1 MTELTDSDATIDEMA
16 LEVPVG
22 AGHVEL
28 TVREI
33 TRETD
38 EACSVAFDVPDEAR
52 EKFRY
57 KPGQFLTLQ
66 LPGPHGPVGRCYSL
80 CSSPHVDDL
89 PRIAVKRVKD
99 GIGSN
104 WINDSLAV
112 GQKLASL
119 PPAGTF
125 TPKTLDEDLL
135 LFAGGSG
142 ITPVLSILK
151 SALAEGSGRVVLV
164 YANQHEQ
171 SVIFAA
177 QLRELAAQYPD
188 RFHVLH
194 WLESVQ
200 GLPTHAQLTALA
212 APYTSYTAFV
222 CGPSPFMESVTHV
235 LRELHVPPSRIHIE
249 RFQSLAQNPFEA
261 VDVAEP
267 EPGGATAVL
276 EVNLD
281 GTDYTFDWPVE
292 TKLLDFLQSKG
303 LDAPFSCRQ
312 GACSACACIL
322 DEGEV
327 AMETNEIL
335 DDNDLAEGYRLAC
348 QSRPTTDKV
357 KVRYS

>member
-1 MTELTDSDATIDEMA
+1 MTDAVVDDTPPELPDA
-16 LEVPVG
+16 V
-22 AGHVEL
+22 GHVEL
-28 TVREI
+28 TVREVA
-33 TRETD
+33 RETD
-38 EACSVAFDVPDEAR
+38 DACSVVFDVPGEAR

-66 LPGPHGPVGRCYSL
+66 LPGPDGPVGRCYSL
-80 CSSPHVDDL
+80 CSSPHTDGEL
-89 PRIAVKRVKD
+89 RIAVKRVKD

-104 WINDSLAV
+104 WINDALQP
-112 GQKLASL
+112 GHRLPCL

-151 SALAEGSGRVVLV
+151 SALAEGTGRVVLV
-164 YANQHEQ
+164 YANQHER

-177 QLRELAAQYPD
+177 QLRDLAAQHPE
-188 RFHVLH
+188 RLHVIH

-200 GLPTHAQLTALA
+200 GLPSHAQLTALA

-261 VDVAEP
+261 VVVEAPVE
-267 EPGGATAVL
+267 GGATAAL

-281 GTDYTFDWPVE
+281 GQDYAFDWPVQ
-292 TKLLDFLQSKG
+292 TKLLDFLLSKG

-312 GACSACACIL
+312 GACSACACII

-327 AMETNEIL
+327 SMEINEIL
-335 DDNDLAEGYRLAC
+335 DDTDLSEGYRLAC
-348 QSRPTTDKV
+348 QSHPATDRV
-357 KVRYS
+357 KIRYS

>member
-1 MTELTDSDATIDEMA
+1 MTDAVVDDSPLQLPDGVA
-16 LEVPVG
+16 
-22 AGHVEL
+22 HVEL
-28 TVREI
+28 TVREV

-38 EACSVAFDVPDEAR
+38 DACSVVFDVPGEAR

-66 LPGPHGPVGRCYSL
+66 LPGPDGPVGRCYSL
-80 CSSPHVDDL
+80 CSSPHTDDEL
-89 PRIAVKRVKD
+89 RIAVKRVKD

-104 WINDSLAV
+104 WINDALQPGHA
-112 GQKLASL
+112 LPCL

-151 SALAEGSGRVVLV
+151 SALAEGTGRVVLV
-164 YANQHEQ
+164 YANQHER

-177 QLRELAAQYPD
+177 QLRELAAEHPE
-188 RFHVLH
+188 RLHVIH

-200 GLPTHAQLTALA
+200 GLPSHAQLTALA

-261 VDVAEP
+261 VVVEAPVE
-267 EPGGATAVL
+267 GGATAVL

-281 GTDYTFDWPVE
+281 GQDYAFDWPVQ
-292 TKLLDFLQSKG
+292 TKLLDFLLSKG

-312 GACSACACIL
+312 GACSACACII
-322 DEGEV
+322 DDGEV
-327 AMETNEIL
+327 SMEINEIL
-335 DDNDLAEGYRLAC
+335 DDTDLSEGYRLAC
-348 QSRPTTDKV
+348 QSHPTTDRV
-357 KVRYS
+357 KIRYS

>member
-1 MTELTDSDATIDEMA
+1 MTDDAVHDDDPV
-16 LEVPVG
+16 VPPGDVH
-22 AGHVEL
+22 AQL
-28 TVREI
+28 TVAQI

-38 EACSVAFDVPDEAR
+38 DACSVVFDVPAEQRDR
-52 EKFRY
+52 FGY

-66 LPGPHGPVGRCYSL
+66 LPGPGGPVGRCYSL
-80 CSSPHVDDL
+80 CSSPHTGEPL
-89 PRIAVKRVKD
+89 RIAVKRVAN

-104 WINDSLAV
+104 WVNDTLQVGDVLAC
-112 GQKLASL
+112 L

-151 SALAEGSGRVVLV
+151 SALSDGTAQVVLV
-164 YANQHEQ
+164 YANQHER
-171 SVIFAA
+171 SVIFAG
-177 QLRELAAQYPD
+177 QLRELAAEHPQ
-188 RFHVLH
+188 RLHVVH

-212 APYTSYTAFV
+212 APYTSSTAFV

-249 RFQSLAQNPFEA
+249 RFQSLAQNPF
-261 VDVAEP
+261 DVVVAAPVAASGETAE
-267 EPGGATAVL
+267 L

-281 GTDYTFDWPVE
+281 GKDYTFAWPTE
-292 TKLLDFLQSKG
+292 TKLLDFLLAQG

-312 GACSACACIL
+312 GACSACACII

-327 AMETNEIL
+327 SMEINEIL
-335 DDNDLAEGYRLAC
+335 DDTDLGEGYRLAC
-348 QSRPTTDKV
+348 QSRPASARV
-357 KVRYS
+357 RIRYS

>member
-1 MTELTDSDATIDEMA
+1 VTDAPDHITLS
-16 LEVPVG
+16 
-22 AGHVEL
+22 
-28 TVREI
+28 VREV
-33 TRETD
+33 TPET
-38 EACSVAFDVPDEAR
+38 EESCSVSFDVPDEHRAR
-52 EKFRY
+52 FTY

-66 LPGPHGPVGRCYSL
+66 LPGPAGPVGRCYSL
-80 CSSPHVDDL
+80 CSSPDL
-89 PRIAVKRVKD
+89 DEPLRIAVKRVKD

-104 WINDSLAV
+104 WINDTLRPGDQLAC
-112 GQKLASL
+112 L

-151 SALAEGSGRVVLV
+151 SALAKGTGRVVLV
-164 YANQHEQ
+164 YANQHERA
-171 SVIFAA
+171 VIFAA
-177 QLRELAAQYPD
+177 QLRELAAAHPD
-188 RFHVLH
+188 RLHVIH

-212 APYTSYTAFV
+212 APYTSSTAFV

-235 LRELHVPPSRIHIE
+235 LRELQVPPSRIHIE
-249 RFQSLAQNPFEA
+249 RFQSLAENPFEA
-261 VDVAEP
+261 VEISAPVE
-267 EPGGATAVL
+267 GGATARL

-281 GTDYTFDWPVE
+281 GVDYTFDWPADV
-292 TKLLDFLQSKG
+292 KLLDYLKSQG

-322 DEGEV
+322 DEGEL
-327 AMETNEIL
+327 AMDVNEIL

-348 QSRPTTDKV
+348 QSHPATDYV
-357 KVRYS
+357 KIRYS

>member
-1 MTELTDSDATIDEMA
+1 MTDLPEFK
-16 LEVPVG
+16 
-22 AGHVEL
+22 L

-38 EACSVAFDVPDEAR
+38 DACSVEFDVPDEAR
-52 EKFRY
+52 ARFGYR
-57 KPGQFLTLQ
+57 PGQFLTLQ
-66 LPGPHGPVGRCYSL
+66 LPGPDGPVGRCYSL
-80 CSSPHVDDL
+80 CSSPHTDDRL
-89 PRIAVKRVKD
+89 RIAVKRVTD

-104 WINDSLAV
+104 WINDSLQV
-112 GQKLASL
+112 GETVICL
-119 PPAGTF
+119 PPSGTF

-151 SALAEGSGRVVLV
+151 SALAEGTGRVVLV
-164 YANQHEQ
+164 YANQHER

-177 QLRELAAQYPD
+177 QLRELAAQHPD
-188 RFHVLH
+188 RLHVIH

-249 RFQSLAQNPFEA
+249 RFQSLADNPFAPVE
-261 VDVAEP
+261 VAEP
-267 EPGGATAVL
+267 VAGGATAAL

-281 GTDYTFDWPVE
+281 GTDYEFDWPVE
-292 TKLLDFLQSKG
+292 TKLLDFLLSKG

-327 AMETNEIL
+327 EMETNEIL
-335 DDNDLAEGYRLAC
+335 DDSDLAEGYRLAC
-348 QSRPTTDKV
+348 QSRPVTERV

>member
-1 MTELTDSDATIDEMA
+1 VTEQQAIVETVTPDLPDPS
-16 LEVPVG
+16 V
-22 AGHVEL
+22 HVEL
-28 TVREI
+28 VVREI

-38 EACSVAFDVPDEAR
+38 DACSIAFDVPESAR
-52 EKFRY
+52 DKFVY

-66 LPGPHGPVGRCYSL
+66 LPGPDGPVGRCYSL
-80 CSSPHVDDL
+80 CSSPHTDEHL
-89 PRIAVKRVKD
+89 RIAVKRVKD
-99 GIGSN
+99 GLGSN
-104 WINDSLAV
+104 WINDTLAV
-112 GQKLASL
+112 GQSLACL

-151 SALAEGSGRVVLV
+151 SALAQGSGRVVLV
-164 YANQHEQ
+164 YANQHER
-171 SVIFAA
+171 SVIFAD
-177 QLRELAAQYPD
+177 QLRELAAAYPD

-200 GLPTHAQLTALA
+200 GLPSHAQLSALA

-249 RFQSLAQNPFEA
+249 RFQSLAQNPFDA
-261 VDVAEP
+261 VEVAAPVE
-267 EPGGATAVL
+267 GGATARL
-276 EVNLD
+276 QVNLD
-281 GTDYTFDWPVE
+281 GADYEFEWPVE
-292 TKLLDFLQSKG
+292 TKLLDFLLSKG

-327 AMETNEIL
+327 AMEVNEIL
-335 DDNDLAEGYRLAC
+335 DDTDLAEGYRLAC
-348 QSRPTTDKV
+348 QSRPVTDKV
-357 KVRYS
+357 KIRYS

>member
-1 MTELTDSDATIDEMA
+1 MTEPEAIVDDAPPD
-16 LEVPVG
+16 LPDPG
-22 AGHVEL
+22 AHVEL

-38 EACSVAFDVPDEAR
+38 EACTVVFDVPDDAR
-52 EKFRY
+52 AKFTY

-66 LPGPHGPVGRCYSL
+66 LPGPDGPVGRCYSL
-80 CSSPHVDDL
+80 CSSPHTDDAL
-89 PRIAVKRVKD
+89 RIAVKRVKD

-112 GQKLASL
+112 GHKLACL

-151 SALAEGSGRVVLV
+151 SALAEGTGRVVLV
-164 YANQHEQ
+164 YANQHER
-171 SVIFAA
+171 SVIFAT
-177 QLRELAAQYPD
+177 QLRELAATHPQ
-188 RFHVLH
+188 RLHVIH

-249 RFQSLAQNPFEA
+249 RFQSLAENPFEA
-261 VDVAEP
+261 VAVVEP
-267 EPGGATAVL
+267 TEGGATAAL

-281 GTDYTFDWPVE
+281 DTDYTFDWPVE
-292 TKLLDFLQSKG
+292 TKLLDFLLGKG

-327 AMETNEIL
+327 SMEINEIL

-348 QSRPTTDKV
+348 QSHPTTDKV
-357 KVRYS
+357 KIRYS

>member
-1 MTELTDSDATIDEMA
+1 LQ
-16 LEVPVG
+16 
-22 AGHVEL
+22 
-28 TVREI
+28 
-33 TRETD
+33 
-38 EACSVAFDVPDEAR
+38 
-52 EKFRY
+52 
-57 KPGQFLTLQ
+57 PGQA
-66 LPGPHGPVGRCYSL
+66 LPC
-80 CSSPHVDDL
+80 
-89 PRIAVKRVKD
+89 
-99 GIGSN
+99 
-104 WINDSLAV
+104 
-112 GQKLASL
+112 L

-151 SALAEGSGRVVLV
+151 SALAKGSGRVVLV
-164 YANQHEQ
+164 YANQHER

-177 QLRELAAQYPD
+177 QLRDLAAQYPD

-212 APYTSYTAFV
+212 APYTSSTAFV

-249 RFQSLAQNPFEA
+249 RFQSLAENPF
-261 VDVAEP
+261 AEVEVVVP
-267 EPGGATAVL
+267 TEGGATAHL

-281 GTDYTFDWPVE
+281 GVDYEFEWPAEV
-292 TKLLDFLQSKG
+292 KLLDYLKSQG

-312 GACSACACIL
+312 GACSACACII

-327 AMETNEIL
+327 SMEINEIL

-348 QSRPTTDKV
+348 QSHPTTDRV
-357 KVRYS
+357 KIRYS